1 MPFCA
6 NCGSY
11 VSPGT
16 NICSCGTTFGYR
28 SEPEED
34 EQTEFEKQQEE
45 RRRIRNKKATI
56 SSKSD
61 FDDQEELLTL
71 IGKKN
76 LITLTGTYFYD
87 NPKFEKGMKFKLVK
101 EEDNEFDS
109 NAIAVY
115 LDDVKVGYVA
125 NNTRTSCY
133 LTSMARDVQISD
145 IVYAEYILYFA
156 YRYHIAEIQYHI

>member
-1 MPFCA
+1 MPFCP

-61 FDDQEELLTL
+61 FDNQEELLTL

-87 NPKFEKGMKFKLVK
+87 NPKYEKGMK
-101 EEDNEFDS
+101 
-109 NAIAVY
+109 
-115 LDDVKVGYVA
+115 
-125 NNTRTSCY
+125 
-133 LTSMARDVQISD
+133 
-145 IVYAEYILYFA
+145 
-156 YRYHIAEIQYHI
+156 